1 MNLLTVSEAA
11 KVLRVSPLTLRA
23 WSRGPRPRVPVIRLG
38 RRVLF
43 DRVELEAW
51 IKKHTLHPRKQAG
64 ET

>member
-1 MNLLTVSEAA
+1 MKLLTVSEAA
-11 KVLRVSPLTLRA
+11 KLLRVSPLTLRS

-51 IKKHTLHPRKQAG
+51 IKTRTCHPREEG
-64 ET
+64 SEP

>member
-1 MNLLTVSEAA
+1 MELLTVSEAA

-43 DRVELEAW
+43 DRLALEDW
-51 IKKHTLHPRKQAG
+51 IKQRTLHPREERD